1 MQLFASLEQ
10 QYGLPTG
17 LLDAVWATES
27 SRGKRMLSPAGAQ
40 GHFQFMPATAKQY
53 GLADANDLEQ
63 SATAAARMYADLLRQ
78 TGGDLEQALAG
89 YNWGIGNVQRKGM
102 QQMPTET
109 RNYIQKVNAAM
120 GNTQQPQQQDPWTG
134 LMAEFSTSG
143 AGAKQQEQDPWGEL
157 MDQFKQPAPAPL
169 AKAPAPSMPTPA
181 PVQQTTAG
189 MQKASFSLRNPDQRQ
204 PDSDAFAKL
213 RRQFGLTGRYALE
226 GAGQAADVIAAPLNA
241 LTGGTNPSKS
251 ASQFS
256 DWLGLP
262 KPEGKLE
269 NIVGDAT
276 RMGFGA
282 ALPAGIAV
290 KLAPM
295 ATSTVGKAVL
305 TGLAE
310 NPAAQIGGGA
320 GAGAASATARES
332 GAGDG
337 AQLAAG
343 LVGGVAGGM
352 LGNTAMRG
360 VARASESAVDAFGG
374 KSIIAPSP
382 KQMTPEQLQVAV
394 RQKMELYGQNWD
406 KLPKQAQSAILADV
420 RQANNL
426 DALDADALRRLTD
439 FRAVGATP
447 TRGTVTLDP
456 TQITR
461 EKNLAKAGAN
471 SSNGAAQGLV
481 RVESE
486 NNALLI
492 KRLQEL
498 QGARDVD
505 ATEAG
510 RKLSDNIFAQRDA
523 LRDAERRAW
532 EAAKGS
538 PGYKM
543 PMEARVLSDL
553 NKALDEEGLISFLD
567 PRISSHIQALQL
579 NPERFTPQEYRNLM
593 SRLSAAQASG
603 GNEAAAASMA
613 KRILEQAELKP
624 QATQIPNPGNLPATA
639 AQADVFRTTD
649 DLPGKAMSAID
660 QARAATRAAYA
671 FEDSSPVVRKAL
683 SDGSMSDPTRLG
695 KHLLSST
702 PDEAAEIAR
711 LLGNEG
717 KGLARAAI
725 ATHIKQKALNG
736 ASDEMGN
743 VSQKALNSAIKSM
756 GKEKLKLFFL
766 DDEIAQ
772 LERLGRV
779 ASYVQ
784 AQPAASA
791 VNNSNSGAMVVGKTL
806 DALGGLAR
814 LPTKIPLFG
823 INQTADAVVNWAG
836 TRGAMN
842 VGKGLLDPQQITGGG
857 ILNYSPNSGAARG
870 LVSGG
875 LLATP
880 KEAKEPK
887 DRHRAKVAKPRG
899 TEA

>member
-10 QYGLPTG
+10 QHGLPTG

-27 SRGKRMLSPAGAQ
+27 SRGKHMLSPAGAQ

-157 MDQFKQPAPAPL
+157 MDQFKQPEPAQL

-189 MQKASFSLRNPDQRQ
+189 MQKASFSLRNPDQQQ

-226 GAGQAADVIAAPLNA
+226 GAGQAADVIAAPFNA
-241 LTGGTNPSKS
+241 LTGGTNPSRS

-269 NIVGDAT
+269 RVVGDAT

-282 ALPAGIAV
+282 ALPAGIAG

-295 ATSTVGKAVL
+295 ATSTAGKAVL

-310 NPAAQIGGGA
+310 NPAAQIGGGV
-320 GAGAASATARES
+320 GSGAASSVVKEM
-332 GAGDG
+332 GGGDG
-337 AQLAAG
+337 YQLAAG
-343 LVGGVAGGM
+343 LAGGMAGGM
-352 LGNTAMRG
+352 LGNAAMRS
-360 VARASESAVDAFGG
+360 AAKASESAVEAFGG

-426 DALDADALRRLTD
+426 DALDANALRRLTD

-447 TRGTVTLDP
+447 TRGMLTRDP
-456 TQITR
+456 SQFTR
-461 EKNLAKAGAN
+461 EKNLAKVGAN
-471 SSNGAAQGLV
+471 SKNSATQGLA
-481 RVESE
+481 RMEND
-486 NNALLI
+486 NNALLVQ
-492 KRLQEL
+492 RLQEL
-498 QGARDVD
+498 QGGRDVD

-510 RKLSDNIFAQRDA
+510 RKLSDSIFAQRDA

-543 PMEARVLSDL
+543 PMDATVLSDM
-553 NKALDEEGLISFLD
+553 NQALGDSALMPFMDKNISAYM
-567 PRISSHIQALQL
+567 QALQA
-579 NPERFTPQEYRNLM
+579 NPEQFTPQAYHNLQSM
-593 SRLSAAQASG
+593 LSRAMASG
-603 GNEAAAASMA
+603 GNEAAAAGVA
-613 KRILEQAELKP
+613 RKALEAAQLKP
-624 QATQIPNPGNLPATA
+624 QATRIPNPDMLPATA
-639 AQADVFRTTD
+639 AQARVFRATD
-649 DLPGKAMSAID
+649 GMPEDAMGAIN

-695 KHLLSST
+695 THLLNST

-711 LLGNEG
+711 LLGNENRH
-717 KGLARAAI
+717 LARAAI
-725 ATHIKQKALNG
+725 ATHIKQKALSG

-743 VSQKALNSAIKSM
+743 VSQKALNSAINSM
-756 GKEKLKLFFL
+756 GEEKLKLFFL

-772 LERLGRV
+772 LKRLGRV
-779 ASYVQ
+779 ASYIQV
-784 AQPAASA
+784 QPAGGA
-791 VNNSNSGAMVVGKTL
+791 VNNSNSGAMVVGKAL
-806 DALGGLAR
+806 DALGGLAK
-814 LPTKIPLFG
+814 LPSMIKIAG
-823 INQTADAVVNWAG
+823 INQQFDAVANGLA

-880 KEAKEPK
+880 KEPKEPK
-887 DRHRAKVAKPRG
+887 DRHRTKVAKPSG
-899 TEA
+899 VKT